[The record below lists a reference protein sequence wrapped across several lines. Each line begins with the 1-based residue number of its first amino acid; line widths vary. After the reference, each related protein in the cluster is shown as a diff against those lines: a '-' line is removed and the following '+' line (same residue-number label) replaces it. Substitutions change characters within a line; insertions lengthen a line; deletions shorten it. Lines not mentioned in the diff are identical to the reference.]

1 MTEHFAGLD
10 VSLETTTI
18 CVIDD
23 QGGVVFEGS
32 VATDSDA
39 DRCLPWRRTRQV
51 ASGWKPGRC
60 RSGCTLA

>member
-1 MTEHFAGLD
+1 MRSSGSDPGKLGRGKRRMTVMEHFAGLD

-32 VATDSDA
+32 VA
-39 DRCLPWRRTRQV
+39 C
-51 ASGWKPGRC
+51 SG
-60 RSGCTLA
+60 AQ